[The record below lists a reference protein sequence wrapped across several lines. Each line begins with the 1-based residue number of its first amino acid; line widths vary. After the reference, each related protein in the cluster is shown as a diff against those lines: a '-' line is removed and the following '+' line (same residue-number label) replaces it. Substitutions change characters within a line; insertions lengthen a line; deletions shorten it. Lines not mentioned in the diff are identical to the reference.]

1 MFSARFDSLPPP
13 PFCDLKGSLDKL
25 IHWSSPLLSEGE
37 IEASKR
43 AADSFGER
51 EGRALQEELNKLR
64 TDGDTVLDLVPYWKG
79 WYLRQR
85 DALPVNV
92 NPFYLFDPA
101 SVPREED
108 FCRLAARLTLGAASF
123 CLDLDKGRVPQDS
136 LKGFPLCMR
145 GYDDMFRSS
154 RGAFRETDRIVTGD
168 PDSLEGR
175 SVLVLVKGRLHLLPV
190 ISSGGSLRGLDDLT
204 EALRSL
210 VERSAED
217 ELPIGLMTCPPR
229 DEAADMRSALTEDEA
244 NGKTLR
250 QMEGALFALCLD
262 GKCGT
267 GMERAA
273 RHFLFDQGE
282 NRWFE
287 KSFQLIVT
295 SDGLSGINFE
305 HSSRDGTHMGP
316 LVREIQ
322 SRSGLPF
329 PQEDRPEKGLDLYFN
344 LSQEL
349 LDRLKSVKE
358 GCMALRKSL
367 IQRPFLFDRYGREH
381 MKAAGVSPDCFVQMA
396 MMIAQRKLWPS
407 WMSVYESVQMR
418 RFQGGRTEGTRPITA
433 EAVAFV
439 KAFEAEADR
448 EALRAAL
455 KDASKAHKSR
465 ISLCMAGQ
473 APEGHLALLRQVWLG
488 YGPSMGIDD
497 EPGLYRSPAW
507 LKMTKNYLS
516 SSTTSGEGL
525 ALAGYGPVEH
535 GGLSARYLS
544 RPDRLVFHIG
554 SWSCDGDLAERF
566 IKALDDALRDMED
579 I

>member
-1 MFSARFDSLPPP
+1 MFSTRFDPLPPP

-25 IHWSSPLLSEGE
+25 IHWSSTLLSEEE

-43 AADSFGER
+43 AADSFGEG
-51 EGRALQEELNKLR
+51 EGQALQKKLNKLR
-64 TDGDTVLDLVPYWKG
+64 TDGDAVLDLVPYWRG

-101 SVPREED
+101 AVPVEED

-123 CLDLDKGRVPQDS
+123 CLDLDGGRVPQDS

-154 RGAFRETDRIVTGD
+154 RGAFRETDRIVTGN

-175 SVLVLVKGRLHLLPV
+175 SVLVMVKGQLHLLPV
-190 ISSGGSLRGLDDLT
+190 ISSGGSLRGLEDLT

-210 VERSAED
+210 VERSTED

-229 DEAADMRSALTEDEA
+229 DEAADVRSALTEDED

-250 QMEGALFALCLD
+250 QVEGALFALCLD
-262 GKCGT
+262 GECGT
-267 GMERAA
+267 GTERAA

-322 SRSGLPF
+322 SRSRRPF
-329 PQEDRPEKGLDLYFN
+329 PQEDRSEKGIDLYFN
-344 LSQEL
+344 LSQQL
-349 LDRLKSVKE
+349 RNRLKSVKE
-358 GCMALRKSL
+358 GCMALRESL

-381 MKAAGVSPDCFVQMA
+381 MKATGVSPDCFVQMT

-407 WMSVYESVQMR
+407 WKSVYESVQMR

-433 EAVAFV
+433 EAVAFI
-439 KAFEAEADR
+439 KAFEEGADR
-448 EALRAAL
+448 ETLRAAL
-455 KDASKAHKSR
+455 KDASEAHKGR

-473 APEGHLALLRQVWLG
+473 APEGHLALLRQVWLK

-497 EPGLYRSPAW
+497 EPELYQSPAW

-525 ALAGYGPVEH
+525 ALAGYGPVEQ

-566 IKALDDALRDMED
+566 TQALDKALRDMED